1 MSNNKKNTKAKNKK
15 TENGIKNTEEQN
27 VEKTVG
33 QTVAEEVK
41 PEAGKQT
48 EPEPALD
55 NKPGTEPESALDN
68 KPKSE
73 WKAEQDTEKQG
84 FRQRFKQLIGASIH
98 TWIFKC
104 FAVAFVLELVLEIL
118 GRRSI
123 YGGFS
128 FLVNSPIVFIYN
140 VSIIFFTLLF
150 ALFLRKRV
158 FGIILIST
166 VWIVCGIINF
176 VVLGFRVT
184 PFAAI
189 DFLMV
194 KDTFSMIDVYFT
206 KVQQV
211 FIVIGIAAVITIVVL
226 LFRKTPK
233 FEGDRKVKGTMLTCV
248 IAWLLVMLLT
258 NYAVN
263 HNIISDDFANLG
275 TAYKDYGFAYCFT
288 NSIID
293 NGISKP
299 DDYSEEYM
307 KEIKQT
313 LDKEKTSGQ
322 AKKPNIIIIQLESF
336 FDPND
341 VVGLTMSDN
350 PVPTFT
356 RLKEQFPSGYFTVPA
371 LGAGTANTEFEV
383 LTGIKTSYFGAG
395 EYPYKTTVNEVP
407 VEGLASILKKQGYG
421 TYAIHNNKSSFY
433 DRINVYDMM
442 GFDAFI
448 SLEYMYDVEY
458 TSTGWAKDA
467 TLVDDIMKCLK
478 DTDTQDFVYT
488 ISVQGHGRYPDGDD
502 TCEDHIQV
510 HYENEEMEKPFHY
523 YVNQIY
529 EMDMMIDN
537 LIKEL
542 DKYGEDYVLILYGDH
557 LPSLELTEEQLP
569 NSTLFQT
576 EYIIVNNMNLKIADE
591 DIYASDISLKL
602 LDALNMPLGYAQKA
616 HKLYEGDKLDDV
628 LVNIAYDM
636 MYGENY
642 LFADGVIVPEADM
655 SMGVDEIII
664 TNVENVDDHIVLH
677 GDNFNQYSVVSI
689 NAHNL
694 ETRYIDRNTLMV
706 EECLLEKGDEAVVKQ
721 IDKSHR
727 ELSSS
732 QSYIF

>member
-1 MSNNKKNTKAKNKK
+1 MSNKKKNTKAKK
-15 TENGIKNTEEQN
+15 TENSVKNVEEQK
-27 VEKTVG
+27 VEKTVEQAVTEENKQEKEA
-33 QTVAEEVK
+33 QTVLENKQELETRAALENEQKLEQREEK
-41 PEAGKQT
+41 
-48 EPEPALD
+48 L
-55 NKPGTEPESALDN
+55 
-68 KPKSE
+68 
-73 WKAEQDTEKQG
+73 G
-84 FRQRFKQLIGASIH
+84 FKQRFKKLVGASIH

-104 FAVAFVLELVLEIL
+104 LVVAFVLELVLEML

-123 YGGFS
+123 IGGFS
-128 FLVNSPIVFIYN
+128 FLIGSPVVYIYN

-158 FGIILIST
+158 FGMILISL
-166 VWIVCGIINF
+166 VWLICGIVNF
-176 VVLGFRVT
+176 IVLGFRVT

-189 DFLMV
+189 DFLML
-194 KDTFSMIDVYFT
+194 KDTFSMINVYYS
-206 KVQQV
+206 KGQQV
-211 FIVIGIAAVITIVVL
+211 VILLAIIAVVTIMVL
-226 LFRKTPK
+226 LFKKTPK
-233 FEGDRKVKGTMLTCV
+233 FEGQRRVKGTMLACI
-248 IAWLLVMLLT
+248 IAWCIVLGLT
-258 NYAVN
+258 HFGVK
-263 HNIISDDFANLG
+263 HNFISDDFANLG

-288 NSIID
+288 NSIVD

-299 DDYSEEYM
+299 DDYSEKYM
-307 KEIKQT
+307 QEIKQT

-350 PVPTFT
+350 PVPAFT
-356 RLKEQFPSGYFTVPA
+356 KLKEQFPSGYFTVPA

-383 LTGIKTSYFGAG
+383 LTGIKSSYFGAG

-433 DRINVYDMM
+433 DRKNVYNMM

-502 TCEDHIQV
+502 TCEDYIQV
-510 HYENEEMEKPFHY
+510 QYENAEMEKPFHY

-529 EMDMMIDN
+529 EMDVMIDN

-557 LPSLELTEEQLP
+557 LPSLELAEEQLP

-576 EYIIVNNMNLKIADE
+576 EYIIVNNINLNLADE

-602 LDALNMPLGYAQKA
+602 LSALNMPLGYAQKA

-636 MYGENY
+636 MYGDNY
-642 LFADGVIVPEADM
+642 LFADSVIVPEAEM
-655 SMGVDEIII
+655 RMGVDEITI
-664 TNVENVDDHIVLH
+664 TSVENVDDHIVIH

-689 NAHNL
+689 NDDNL
-694 ETRYIDRNTLMV
+694 ETHFIDRNTLMV
-706 EECLLEKGDEAVVKQ
+706 EDLLLEKGDVAAVKQ
-721 IDKSHR
+721 IDKSHH

-732 QSYIF
+732 QSYIY